1 MGGGKIELNTQP
13 DNSSFEIRLAQPSDL
28 PFLAEIETA
37 ASELFSQFP
46 VLADLPTD
54 ATPLASFQEAQRNQL
69 LWIAASESGNPI
81 GFALVKLLGDSAH
94 LEEMDVLP
102 EFGRR
107 GIGSKLVRTVCEWT
121 QTSGI
126 PAVTLTT
133 FRDVPWNAPFY
144 QKLGF
149 RILEQGELTP
159 ELHQLV
165 EQEESRGLKRE
176 LRVVMRYEIRG

>member
-1 MGGGKIELNTQP
+1 MNSQP
-13 DNSSFEIRLAQPSDL
+13 DNSSFEIRLARPTDL

-37 ASELFSQFP
+37 AGELFSQFSF
-46 VLADLPTD
+46 LGELPAD
-54 ATPLASFQEAQRNQL
+54 ATSLASFQAAQRNQL
-69 LWIAASESGNPI
+69 LWIATSSSDKPV

-121 QTSGI
+121 QTNGI

-149 RILEQGELTP
+149 RILERGELTP
-159 ELHQLV
+159 ELQQLV
-165 EQEESRGLKRE
+165 EQEEHRGLKRE
-176 LRVVMRYEIRG
+176 LRVVMRCEIRG

>member
-1 MGGGKIELNTQP
+1 MNTQP

-54 ATPLASFQEAQRNQL
+54 ATPLASFQSAQRNQL
-69 LWIAASESGNPI
+69 LWVATSQSGKPV
-81 GFALVKLLGDSAH
+81 GFALVKLLGDSVH

-121 QTSGI
+121 QTSGKR
-126 PAVTLTT
+126 AVTLTT

-144 QKLGF
+144 RKLGF
-149 RILEQGELTP
+149 RILEQDEWTP

-165 EQEESRGLKRE
+165 EQEERRGLKRE
-176 LRVVMRYEIRG
+176 LRVVMRY

>member
-13 DNSSFEIRLAQPSDL
+13 DNSSFEIRLAKPTDL

-37 ASELFSQFP
+37 AGELFSQFP
-46 VLADLPTD
+46 VLANLPTD
-54 ATPLASFQEAQRNQL
+54 ATRLASFESAQRNQL
-69 LWIAASESGNPI
+69 LWVATSQSGKPV

-107 GIGSKLVRTVCEWT
+107 GIGSKLVQTVCEWA

-149 RILEQGELTP
+149 RILEREELTP
-159 ELHQLV
+159 ELQQLV

-176 LRVVMRYEIRG
+176 LRVAMRYEIRD